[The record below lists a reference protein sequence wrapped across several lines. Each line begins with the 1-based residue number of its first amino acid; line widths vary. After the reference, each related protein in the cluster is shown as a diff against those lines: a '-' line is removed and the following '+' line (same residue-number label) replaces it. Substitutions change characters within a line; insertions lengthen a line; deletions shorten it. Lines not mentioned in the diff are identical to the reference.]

1 RRLKRCA
8 RSSRTSSRSGRRS
21 SGTQASTLSEMGNEE
36 LRCEEACAS
45 EKARS
50 VVMTHRYSRRHFLRT
65 GVGAAVGVLAS
76 AAYANRHPNPR
87 PTSLP
92 YLDRNMYRSNTDVLA
107 HFDPGEERG
116 SKMQMMAVGERRFL
130 FLMGDVIEGTDPV
143 KPRLVNPKGY
153 VGNKL
158 QLAYN
163 GKLGKWILM
172 TGAGSVA
179 TFSNPK
185 WPHGKYDNPAL
196 IQ

>member
-65 GVGAAVGVLAS
+65 SVGAAVGVLGS

-116 SKMQMMAVGERRFL
+116 SKMQMMSIGPRRFL
-130 FLMGDVIEGTDPV
+130 FNRRDVIEVTEPLKPV
-143 KPRLVNPKGY
+143 MVNKGAY
-153 VGNKL
+153 PSGQL
-158 QLAYN
+158 QLAY
-163 GKLGKWILM
+163 
-172 TGAGSVA
+172 
-179 TFSNPK
+179 
-185 WPHGKYDNPAL
+185 
-196 IQ
+196 